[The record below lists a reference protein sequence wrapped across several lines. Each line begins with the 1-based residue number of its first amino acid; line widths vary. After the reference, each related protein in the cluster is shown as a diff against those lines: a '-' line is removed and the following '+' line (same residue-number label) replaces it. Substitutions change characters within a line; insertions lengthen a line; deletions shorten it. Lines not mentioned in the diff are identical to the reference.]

1 MKRYDA
7 YDDGTLNEC
16 HDGDWVKH
24 EDAQAA
30 IQEAVLAE
38 RTRLARLCVEADD
51 FGVRP
56 SHLANLILGGKK

>member
-1 MKRYDA
+1 MKRYAFDIYGMTEA
-7 YDDGTLNEC
+7 DDGRWCL
-16 HDGDWVKH
+16 H

-30 IQEAVLAE
+30 IQEAVMAE
-38 RTRLARLCVEADD
+38 RTRLAKLCVEADD